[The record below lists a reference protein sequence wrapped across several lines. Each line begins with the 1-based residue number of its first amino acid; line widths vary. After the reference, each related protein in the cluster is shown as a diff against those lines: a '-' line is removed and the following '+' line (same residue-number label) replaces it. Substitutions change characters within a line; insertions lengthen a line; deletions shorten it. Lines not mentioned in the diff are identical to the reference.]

1 VVRFKERL
9 AQLTRSF
16 RIQIFLLCSDAQ
28 LAHVADVR
36 QAVRFAVSEIKH
48 GDLLPGDHYLLLIT
62 YLLAEKNIHFV
73 CARVSVFVPGF
84 RIRIHFI
91 RPDPSF

>member
-1 VVRFKERL
+1 M
-9 AQLTRSF
+9 
-16 RIQIFLLCSDAQ
+16 LCSDAQ

-48 GDLLPGDHYLLLIT
+48 GDLLPGDNYLLLIT

-73 CARVSVFVPGF
+73 CATISVFCARVSDPCSFDT
-84 RIRIHFI
+84 HS
-91 RPDPSF
+91 DPSF